1 MVCGDSNKS
10 STLKELLCSISH
22 YLIYI
27 YWFNVY
33 HLYKNVRFL
42 ENGWFVHCWITAP
55 DKYFVKEW
63 KGKTRQGSLGLYTW
77 LTGCPVLK
85 HYKDYER
92 RKRLVSGWNV
102 PELSLSPLGV
112 HSMAPGWDFCTSPP
126 LTFGTRQAFVV
137 CVGGW
142 PTHHRMSSC
151 TLGLHLLSIRSTC
164 QSWQWLQILPN
175 IFEGQHGPQL
185 RTPGLGALSL
195 GQAGT
200 RVSSHLS
207 PGLPTERADSF
218 YKSNPTE

>member
-77 LTGCPVLK
+77 SLGVQYLSIIKTMKGG
-85 HYKDYER
+85 KDWSLAEMSLSSLFLP
-92 RKRLVSGWNV
+92 LVSTPWLQGGISALHHHWHLGLDR
-102 PELSLSPLGV
+102 PLLSVL
-112 HSMAPGWDFCTSPP
+112 
-126 LTFGTRQAFVV
+126 
-137 CVGGW
+137 VGGLRIIGCLAA
-142 PTHHRMSSC
+142 P
-151 TLGLHLLSIRSTC
+151 LAST
-164 QSWQWLQILPN
+164 
-175 IFEGQHGPQL
+175 
-185 RTPGLGALSL
+185 
-195 GQAGT
+195 
-200 RVSSHLS
+200 
-207 PGLPTERADSF
+207 
-218 YKSNPTE
+218 Y